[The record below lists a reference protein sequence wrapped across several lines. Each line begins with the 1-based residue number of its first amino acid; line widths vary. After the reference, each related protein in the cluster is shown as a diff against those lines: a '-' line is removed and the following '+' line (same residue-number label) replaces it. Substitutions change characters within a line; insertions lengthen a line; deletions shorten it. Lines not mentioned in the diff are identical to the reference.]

1 MHRFETSGGMLVLT
15 RKKNESIMLGVDI
28 KITILEI
35 NDESI
40 KIGIDA
46 PKELTVLR
54 SEVYRKVE
62 MENTMAVKVGRSDLE
77 QLRQL
82 KKEK

>member
-1 MHRFETSGGMLVLT
+1 MLVLT

-62 MENTMAVKVGRSDLE
+62 MENTMAVKVGRSNLE
-77 QLRQL
+77 LLRQL

>member
-1 MHRFETSGGMLVLT
+1 MLVLT

-28 KITILEI
+28 KITVLEI
-35 NDESI
+35 NPDSI

-54 SEVYRKVE
+54 SEIYRKVE
-62 MENTMAVKVGRSDLE
+62 KENTMAVKVGRSDLE
-77 QLRQL
+77 LLRQL

>member
-1 MHRFETSGGMLVLT
+1 MLVLT

-35 NDESI
+35 NAESI

-77 QLRQL
+77 LLRQL

>member
-1 MHRFETSGGMLVLT
+1 MLVLT

-28 KITILEI
+28 KITVLEI
-35 NDESI
+35 NGESI

-54 SEVYRKVE
+54 GEIYRKVE
-62 MENTMAVKVGRSDLE
+62 KENNMAVKVGRSDLE
-77 QLRQL
+77 LLRQL